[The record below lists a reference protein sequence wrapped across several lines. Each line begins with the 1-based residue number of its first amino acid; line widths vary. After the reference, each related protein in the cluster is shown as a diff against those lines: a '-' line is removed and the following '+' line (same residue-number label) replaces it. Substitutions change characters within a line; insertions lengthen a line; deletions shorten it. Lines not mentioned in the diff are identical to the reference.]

1 MVDTAAAAAQAST
14 TDMRAELSISGLP
27 AITTPTIDT
36 GSLVDSAPHIAQS
49 LGLPLPPLSGDPI
62 GAVSSVASLDATDVV
77 TSVTGSTSAGDPI
90 TPSTACSVP

>member
-1 MVDTAAAAAQAST
+1 MVDTAENEQLMVTADDAWNSRTAT
-14 TDMRAELSISGLP
+14 RACPPS
-27 AITTPTIDT
+27 PTIDT

-77 TSVTGSTSAGDPI
+77 ASVTGSTSPGTRSA
-90 TPSTACSVP
+90 PSTACSVP